1 MDAALSRTL
10 VFAATLGEASR
21 PPRKPPSTLISSIIP
36 GCRPNLPPAAPGCQ
50 TPAPHPK
57 HHEGT
62 GMVGERAT
70 SEGWARY
77 STEQFERIIARL
89 PTERGV
95 PLPGA
100 LAELEAELA
109 RRRDADERKE

>member
-1 MDAALSRTL
+1 
-10 VFAATLGEASR
+10 
-21 PPRKPPSTLISSIIP
+21 
-36 GCRPNLPPAAPGCQ
+36 
-50 TPAPHPK
+50 
-57 HHEGT
+57 
-62 GMVGERAT
+62 MVGERAT

-100 LAELEAELA
+100 LAGTRGGAA
-109 RRRDADERKE
+109 RRRDADELKE

>member
-1 MDAALSRTL
+1 
-10 VFAATLGEASR
+10 
-21 PPRKPPSTLISSIIP
+21 
-36 GCRPNLPPAAPGCQ
+36 
-50 TPAPHPK
+50 
-57 HHEGT
+57 
-62 GMVGERAT
+62 MVGERAT